1 MKVLHIGQL
10 IGGLDIYIRN
20 TIIFASGDIDYII
33 MRGRNDNS
41 KPICSNRHPVK
52 EYLTDLQRD
61 LSLLKDLK
69 TLYQAIRIIYKEKPD
84 LIHCHSAKGGV
95 VGRIAGFLTNTK
107 TFYTPHAFS
116 FLSTQSSVKKG
127 VYIFIERVTKLD
139 AFLLACSESERMM
152 GVDIIRY
159 NDEKALVWNNAVP
172 DAVNELENN
181 GIR

>member
-20 TIIFASGDIDYII
+20 TITFASGDIDYII
-33 MRGRNDNS
+33 MHGRNDNS
-41 KPICSNRHPVK
+41 KPICSYGHPVK

-69 TLYQAIRIIYKEKPD
+69 ALYQAIRIIHKEKPD

-95 VGRIAGFLTNTK
+95 VGRIAGFLTHTK

-116 FLSTQSSVKKG
+116 FLSTQSGLKRKI
-127 VYIFIERVTKLD
+127 YLFIERTTKLD
-139 AFLLACSESERMM
+139 GWLLACSESERMM
-152 GVDIIRY
+152 GINIVHYHKD
-159 NDEKALVWNNAVP
+159 KALVWNNAVP
-172 DAVNELENN
+172 DAVNELKNN
-181 GIR
+181 GIG